1 MGNKNWRIFFSV
13 LILAVIALVL
23 IINTTPSN
31 DWLWMSLLGFVVFFI
46 VKELINY
53 AKKKKILNL
62 IIAVLYIAVFG
73 LIFFYFYYGKLLIV
87 N

>member
-1 MGNKNWRIFFSV
+1 MGNKNWKVFFSV
-13 LILAVIALVL
+13 LILAIIALVL

-31 DWLWMSLLGFVVFFI
+31 DWLWISLLGFIVFFI
-46 VKELINY
+46 GKELITY
-53 AKKKKILNL
+53 AKKRKILNL
-62 IIAVLYIAVFG
+62 IIAVLYITIFG